1 MDRLFSDLKSEN
13 FENVA
18 QDIRTFLDSP
28 QSCRGAGCSPG
39 LHHGGQYNGE
49 NFLAVLVFLGVKK
62 LLLIIHP
69 KN

>member
-1 MDRLFSDLKSEN
+1 MDRLFSDVKSEN

-49 NFLAVLVFLGVKK
+49 KFSAVLVFLGGKK
-62 LLLIIHP
+62 LYFSKHP
-69 KN
+69 KY